1 MAAEQ
6 AMSTTVGSAEDA
18 ELVRRFC
25 AGDQQALAE
34 IYDRYAS
41 RVFTMCAHMLAD
53 RSAAEDVCGDVFLV
67 AVERL
72 GQLRDPSRLK
82 PWLFAIA
89 RRQVYLKTRRGSRS
103 VLVEEVSEMSDSE
116 ALRRADSSSTMVE
129 ASAEQAELAQL
140 IAQAAAGLES
150 SDRLILELVLQGI
163 DGADLASTLGV
174 SANNAH
180 QASHR
185 MKERVGQ
192 SLGALLI
199 ARRGQ
204 ADCEELAAVLASWDG
219 EFSVLWRKR
228 VNRHVDSC
236 EVCEQSRKKVPAFV
250 LSGVAGASPLIGV
263 PISVRKRVLA
273 GAGVGATASAG
284 NTVGAGVS
292 HASGRPWRGDG
303 FPPADGAPRRRA
315 LVVGLAVLVV
325 LLLILGGSVLL
336 DPPDTAVR
344 SEGASGELIDPD
356 ADGSGFVLFWPRVD
370 TSLGSVLTTT
380 TLLDAGGVSIPEST
394 TSTVTSAVTAPPVSA
409 APTTAPPATAVPPT
423 AAPTTAPPALPPQVS
438 LNGLPMGCDT
448 PYTATVSSAVG
459 VASVSLNWTSDVA
472 TSGSVPMSGGGSTWV
487 ASFNPSTQPT
497 ATSFGFVAVA
507 TDLAGNTGSSAV
519 LNCTR

>member
-41 RVFTMCAHMLAD
+41 RVYTMSAHMLAD
-53 RSAAEDVCGDVFLV
+53 RSAAEDVCGDVFLI

-72 GQLRDPSRLK
+72 SQLRDPSRLK
-82 PWLFAIA
+82 PWLFSIA

-116 ALRRADSSSTMVE
+116 ALRTADASSTVVE

-140 IAQAAAGLES
+140 IAQASAGLEA
-150 SDRLILELVLQGI
+150 SDRLVLELVLQGI
-163 DGADLASTLGV
+163 DGADLAAALGV
-174 SANNAH
+174 SPSKAH
-180 QASHR
+180 LATFR
-185 MKERVGQ
+185 MKDRVGQ

-199 ARRGQ
+199 ASRGQ

-236 EVCEQSRKKVPAFV
+236 EVCERSRKKVPAFV
-250 LSGVAGASPLIGV
+250 LSGVAGASPLLGV

-273 GAGVGATASAG
+273 SAGVGAG
-284 NTVGAGVS
+284 NPVG
-292 HASGRPWRGDG
+292 GRPWRGDG
-303 FPPADGAPRRRA
+303 FPPADGAARRRA

-325 LLLILGGSVLL
+325 LLFVLAGSVLL

-344 SEGASGELIDPD
+344 SEGASSELRDPD

-370 TSLGSVLTTT
+370 TSLGSVQTTT
-380 TLLDAGGVSIPEST
+380 SMLDAGGVSIPEST
-394 TSTVTSAVTAPPVSA
+394 TSTVASAVTAPPVSA
-409 APTTAPPATAVPPT
+409 VPTTAPPATAVPPT
-423 AAPTTAPPALPPQVS
+423 AVPPTAAPTTAPPVLPLQVTLS
-438 LNGLPMGCDT
+438 GAPTICSNQVYVAT
-448 PYTATVSSAVG
+448 VTSTATVATVTLS
-459 VASVSLNWTSDVA
+459 WTS
-472 TSGSVPMSGGGSTWV
+472 TFGRSGSTPMFGSNSSWKATFPTVSPNDPPQTFSLV
-487 ASFNPSTQPT
+487 AK
-497 ATSFGFVAVA
+497 A
-507 TDLAGNTGSSAV
+507 TDSEGNSGSSAV
-519 LNCTR
+519 LNCST